1 LLIPDR
7 SRASPGKDR
16 RMCDLPADKERKK
29 KKTTIHYRNTF
40 SPVSP
45 LENEPLP

>member
-7 SRASPGKDR
+7 SPASPGKDR
-16 RMCDLPADKERKK
+16 RMCDLPADKEREKK
-29 KKTTIHYRNTF
+29 QRIHYRNTF